1 MLERLFTSKSRVK
14 ILELLLLDPTREFH
28 LRKIAR
34 QTCVSPPYVKREIAN
49 LMALGLVLKR
59 SQGNLTLFR
68 LNRDSVI
75 AEELKRIFLK
85 TESFGRF
92 MRDSLNEVGNIRFA
106 LIYGSFAKG
115 EEAEKSDIDL
125 LVVGDVDERRMMG
138 IIEKVEER
146 TAREVNYIAWTEDE
160 FEKKVKEGIPL
171 LDEIV
176 NTPVIMIV
184 GDFDEFRQAVKNR
197 MISKVA
203 SNSK

>member
-14 ILELLLLDPTREFH
+14 ILELLLLNPTREFH
-28 LRKIAR
+28 LREISR
-34 QTCVSPPYVKREIAN
+34 RTRVSAPYVRHELMN
-49 LMALGLVLKR
+49 LITLGLVLKR

-92 MRDSLNEVGNIRFA
+92 VRGSLREAGNMRFA

-115 EEAEKSDIDL
+115 EESETSDIDL
-125 LVVGDVDERRMMG
+125 LIVGEVDERRMLDAM
-138 IIEKVEER
+138 ERVEEGTGR
-146 TAREVNYIAWTEDE
+146 DVNYIAWTENE
-160 FEKKVKEGIPL
+160 FEKKVQEGVPL

-176 NTPVIMIV
+176 STPVIMIV
-184 GDFDEFRQAVKNR
+184 GDFDEFRKAVK
-197 MISKVA
+197 K
-203 SNSK
+203 